1 MRCIALNSYFLSLF
15 ICLTTFFFFVL
26 IRCILFEVEFLMNQ
40 LHLNAWE
47 TKMFVFLVISM
58 TVTCGGSRSGLAL
71 TSKLALPPASPCSG
85 GWGFGGTDD
94 VSSGGGDRLSSV
106 CDVLNP
112 ELTVSCIICGEKA
125 TWACSLSSRI
135 FNIWITWMS
144 TDSWTSTACVKKTDR
159 RLVHYLRLFSPSLPR
174 LLSQNMLNSEE
185 PRPWV
190 PLPDVIPLDWP
201 CALRKHTWCFLCC
214 RFLAFI

>member
-1 MRCIALNSYFLSLF
+1 MRCIALNSCFLLLF

-26 IRCILFEVEFLMNQ
+26 IRCILFEVECSCSLWFPWLLHVVVLDQDLLWQANLLCHQHHHAQVGGVSVVLMMS
-40 LHLNAWE
+40 A
-47 TKMFVFLVISM
+47 V
-58 TVTCGGSRSGLAL
+58 
-71 TSKLALPPASPCSG
+71 
-85 GWGFGGTDD
+85 
-94 VSSGGGDRLSSV
+94 GGGDRLSSV

-125 TWACSLSSRI
+125 AWACSLSSRI